1 MDKEMLSLDNLYDI
15 VIPDGPAW
23 WPLAPGAWVLILLGV
38 FLLLVIGYRLYL
50 LWDRNRYRRA
60 GLHLLDDAATEY
72 EVSVI
77 LKRVALA
84 AYPRE
89 QVASLYGAE
98 WLTFLHQTCPRA
110 GFPEDF
116 GGHQSRK
123 VSRDLIDS
131 AAGWIKHHRSP
142 SADQEGG

>member
-15 VIPDGPAW
+15 VIPEGPAW
-23 WPLAPGAWVLILLGV
+23 WPLAPGAWVLVLV
-38 FLLLVIGYRLYL
+38 CAFVLLLICSRFYL
-50 LWDRNRYRRA
+50 LRSRNRYRRA

-72 EVSVI
+72 DVSVI

-89 QVASLYGAE
+89 QVASLYGSE
-98 WLTFLHQTCPRA
+98 WQTFLHQTCPRVS
-110 GFPEDF
+110 FPEDF
-116 GGHQSRK
+116 SGVQSRE
-123 VSRDLIDS
+123 VSQNLKDS

-142 SADQEGG
+142 STDREGG

>member
-1 MDKEMLSLDNLYDI
+1 MNNEMLSLDNLYDV

-23 WPLAPGAWVLILLGV
+23 WPLAPGALVLILV
-38 FLLLVIGYRLYL
+38 AVLLLMFFCYRCSLIRR
-50 LWDRNRYRRA
+50 RNRYRRA
-60 GLHLLDDAATEY
+60 GLNLLEDAANEY

-84 AYPRE
+84 VYPRE
-89 QVASLYGAE
+89 QVASLHGAE
-98 WLTFLHQTCPRA
+98 WQTFLNQACPRVS
-110 GFPEDF
+110 FPEDF
-116 GGHQSRK
+116 TGDQNSK
-123 VSRDLIDS
+123 VSQNLKDS